1 MWNEKKVLPTYN
13 DQGECSLFR
22 KEKHEDIKEIGGQSK
37 AEADRTNIKPHSF
50 IFLHLG
56 FMVVSSGLHQSFTFK
71 ASFTAHWRA
80 PFRDSDPSIYCLDLS
95 NFLNPCQVLLY
106 PLTLACSCL
115 KNQCHGGNANFSG
128 AEPVPL
134 NQSCS
139 GLWVSDWMNLGKYF
153 PRRPYW
159 NRISRRFSCSIVLFK
174 EVFQNS
180 FALLYHATFHR

>member
-1 MWNEKKVLPTYN
+1 MTRWMFPFQKGEAWRYQRNRGPK
-13 DQGECSLFR
+13 QGRSR
-22 KEKHEDIKEIGGQSK
+22 QDKYQTPQVH
-37 AEADRTNIKPHSF
+37 
-50 IFLHLG
+50 FLHLG
-56 FMVVSSGLHQSFTFK
+56 FIVVSSGLHQSFTFK

-95 NFLNPCQVLLY
+95 SFLNPCQVLLY

-115 KNQCHGGNANFSG
+115 KNQCHVGNANFSG
-128 AEPVPL
+128 AKPVPL
-134 NQSCS
+134 NQNCS
-139 GLWVSDWMNLGKYF
+139 GLWVSDWMNLGKCF

-159 NRISRRFSCSIVLFK
+159 NRMSRRFSCSIVLFK